1 MFNNKE
7 GGELA
12 VKEESKTASDNTNS
26 FDNFKEEEI
35 VTQRK
40 TWGFKNILFAFGI
53 FILFLIIGFV
63 ASGTVLYSNMERV
76 ILWTIL
82 CITYAII
89 LYFLLEPGILKEVNK
104 KQIKTVNRDII
115 KEVPVVKEVMVDREV
130 IKEVPVDR
138 EVVKEVIKEIRVPYE
153 KKVFIPT
160 MIPRKKLDIPKYDY
174 VASSSTKTFHN
185 NNCRLSKS
193 IKRKYKE
200 YNNDSSYFRRRGYS
214 ACKVCILK
222 QKKV

>member
-1 MFNNKE
+1 MFN
-7 GGELA
+7 
-12 VKEESKTASDNTNS
+12 EERSDNGNIQKES
-26 FDNFKEEEI
+26 LNNANNLDNFKEEEI

-40 TWGFKNILFAFGI
+40 TWGFKNILLAFGI
-53 FILFLIIGFV
+53 FVLFLLIGFI

-76 ILWTIL
+76 VLWTIL

-89 LYFLLEPGILKEVNK
+89 LYFLLEPGVLKEVNK
-104 KQIKTVNRDII
+104 KQIKTINRDIV

-130 IKEVPVDR
+130 VKEVPV
-138 EVVKEVIKEIRVPYE
+138 EKEVIKRIFVPTI
-153 KKVFIPT
+153 IP
-160 MIPRKKLDIPKYDY
+160 PKKLDIPKYDY
-174 VASSSTKTFHN
+174 VASSSTKVFHK

-200 YNNDSSYFRRRGYS
+200 YNNDSSYFRRKGYS

-222 QKKV
+222 QKRV